1 MDNKEIFKG
10 KTYDSLLEDIY
21 NNSKK
26 KERDLSKLIKELEP
40 LIKNLGDATV
50 IVPLIKEYMELAIRN
65 DEHLI
70 KMAAIIQR
78 SMTKGGAEGG
88 DTLTEEEKK
97 QLMAQIQDLA
107 SDG

>member
-70 KMAAIIQR
+70 KMAAIVQR
-78 SMTKGGAEGG
+78 SMAKSGAEGG
-88 DTLTEEEKK
+88 DTLSEEEKR